1 MPAEILEFLGR
12 TAATFLTVLVAGCAS
27 HTLVPYDP
35 QRSSPPDATSARE
48 PIYPYQR
55 RQISV
60 DNQDLSDK
68 ETDSYDVRHLELGL
82 IDENGRS
89 NNRLT
94 GVYFQG
100 KAPGRKPLVIVLP
113 IWGSYTY
120 PPYVISAGLRRR
132 SEGGI
137 NVLRL
142 AGESFVLDWED
153 MAEAPTEEAFLD
165 AMAAGLTRVQA
176 NVVDV
181 SRIIDWAETQPDID
195 PGRIGLIGFSHGALT
210 AGLVAVNEPRLAATV
225 IVMGGAYPHRIFATC
240 PGRVGKLREIIIDRF
255 DWTVEEYQAALEP
268 VVRPYD
274 AATYP
279 GRADPARILIIDAAK
294 DHCIPADA
302 RDALWEVL
310 GRPQRISLDY
320 GHKKAFLSMTP
331 LGFNWMRKQIYR
343 FFELKLGPEDGS

>member
-1 MPAEILEFLGR
+1 M
-12 TAATFLTVLVAGCAS
+12 VLVAGCAS

-60 DNQDLSDK
+60 DN
-68 ETDSYDVRHLELGL
+68 
-82 IDENGRS
+82 ENGQ
-89 NNRLT
+89 NNDRLT
-94 GVYFQG
+94 GLYFQG

-120 PPYVISAGLRRR
+120 PPYAISAGLRRR

-137 NVLRL
+137 NVLRVG
-142 AGESFVLDWED
+142 GESFVLDWED

-165 AMAAGLTRVQA
+165 AMAAGLTRVRA

-181 SRIIDWAETQPDID
+181 SRIIDWAEAQPDID
-195 PGRIGLIGFSHGALT
+195 PERIGLIGFSHGGLT
-210 AGLVAVNEPRLAATV
+210 AGLVAVNEPRLAATI

-240 PGRVGKLREIIIDRF
+240 PGRVGKLREAILERF

-294 DHCIPADA
+294 DHCIPPDA

-310 GRPQRISLDY
+310 GRPERISLEY

-331 LGFNWMRKQIYR
+331 LGLNWMRKQIYR
-343 FFELKLGPEDGS
+343 FFELKLGPAAGG

>member
-1 MPAEILEFLGR
+1 MPAEVLEFLSR
-12 TAATFLTVLVAGCAS
+12 IAAAFLTVLVAGCAS

-35 QRSSPPDATSARE
+35 QRSSPPDAPTAME

-60 DNQDLSDK
+60 DNRDLSNK
-68 ETDSYDVRHLELGL
+68 ETKLYRVRHLELGS
-82 IDENGRS
+82 IEENGQS
-89 NNRLT
+89 SGNVT
-94 GVYFQG
+94 ATYFQG

-120 PPYVISAGLRRR
+120 PPYAISAGLRRR
-132 SEGGI
+132 GEGEI

-142 AGESFVLDWED
+142 VGESYVFDWEG
-153 MAEAPTEEAFLD
+153 MAEAPTEDAFLE
-165 AMAAGLTRVQA
+165 AVAAGLTRERA

-181 SRIIDWAETQPDID
+181 SRIIDWAEAQPDID
-195 PGRIGLIGFSHGALT
+195 PERIGLIGFSHGGVT
-210 AGLVAVNEPRLAATV
+210 AGLAAVNESRLAATV
-225 IVMGGAYPHRIFATC
+225 IVMGGAHPERIFATC
-240 PGRVGKLREIIIDRF
+240 FGRVGKLREATLDRF
-255 DWTVEEYQAALEP
+255 EMTVEEYQAALAP
-268 VVRPYD
+268 IWKPYD
-274 AATYP
+274 AANYP

-294 DHCIPADA
+294 DHCIPPDA
-302 RDALWEVL
+302 REALWEVL
-310 GRPQRISLDY
+310 GRPQRISLHY